1 MRLSFVVTGVLV
13 LSGLTTVT
21 LGQTPS
27 SQGAPTAAEMRP
39 VIAKAVAYLK
49 AHQDEDGAF
58 SKKLGGPG
66 VAALVTA
73 ALIRHGYEDDPV
85 VTKALK
91 FLEGSVRPDGGVY
104 EKLLANYTTSV
115 ALIGFKEA
123 NRNGRYDTVI
133 KNAADFLKTLQ
144 NNVANTPEFGGV
156 GYDGQSRPDLSNT
169 QFFVEALKA
178 AGVPND
184 DPAMKRAM
192 VFLGRCQN
200 LSGEHN
206 DQDWAKKVAEDDK
219 GGFVYNPKGR
229 KNMTTPAGG
238 LRSEGGMTYAG
249 LKSFLY
255 AGVNKNDPRVQAAIK
270 WIARHYTLDENP
282 GQGQS
287 GLYYYYHTFAKAM
300 DALGEG
306 DEFTDAKGQKHNWKR
321 ELFEAIKARQ
331 RPDGGWSNSKDLFFE
346 GDSNLCAAYCLMALS
361 YCKAGG
367 GK

>member
-1 MRLSFVVTGVLV
+1 MRLLLMLAVT
-13 LSGLTTVT
+13 LSGIGISAV
-21 LGQTPS
+21 
-27 SQGAPTAAEMRP
+27 GAQDASKGTPTAAEMRP
-39 VIAKAVAYLK
+39 VIEKAVAYLK

-73 ALIRHGYEDDPV
+73 ALIRHGYADDPV
-85 VTKALK
+85 VVKALK
-91 FLEGSVRPDGGVY
+91 FLEGSVKADGGVY
-104 EKLLANYTTSV
+104 EKSLANYTTSV
-115 ALIGFKEA
+115 ALLAFKEA
-123 NRNGRYDTVI
+123 NRNGKYDAVV
-133 KNAADFLKTLQ
+133 KNAAEFLKTLQ
-144 NNVANTPEFGGV
+144 NGDENSPDHGGV
-156 GYDGQSRPDLSNT
+156 GYDGKSRPDLSNT
-169 QFFVEALKA
+169 QFFIEALKA

-192 VFLGRCQN
+192 IFLNRCQN
-200 LSGEHN
+200 LPGEHN
-206 DQDWAKKVAEDDK
+206 DQDWAKKVADDDK

-229 KNMTTPAGG
+229 KNGATPEGG

-255 AGVNKNDPRVQAAIK
+255 AGVNKDDPRVQAAIK
-270 WIARHYTLDENP
+270 WIAKHYTLDENP

-300 DALGEG
+300 DALGGG

-321 ELFEAIKARQ
+321 ELFEAIKSRQ
-331 RPDGGWSNSKDLFFE
+331 RADGGWSNSKDLFFE

-361 YCKAGG
+361 YCKPAGA
-367 GK
+367 K